1 MHLDNSLNKL
11 FEQVSRNSL
20 NNLTYVVKKNICKT
34 HESKDMSK
42 IQQMPQK
49 FKKRTPPI
57 PWSHKFIALA
67 ERQKRVG
74 LTQNSASSK
83 RK

>member
-1 MHLDNSLNKL
+1 MPLDNSLNKL
-11 FEQVSRNSL
+11 FEQASRNSF
-20 NNLTYVVKKNICKT
+20 NNLTYVAKKK
-34 HESKDMSK
+34 HLQDSW
-42 IQQMPQK
+42 IQAHVENTANATK
-49 FKKRTPPI
+49 FKKRAAPI

>member
-1 MHLDNSLNKL
+1 MLTSMHLDNSLNKL

-42 IQQMPQK
+42 IQQMPQNSK
-49 FKKRTPPI
+49 NVP
-57 PWSHKFIALA
+57 
-67 ERQKRVG
+67 RQFRGATNLLHLPNAKNGWV
-74 LTQNSASSK
+74 
-83 RK
+83 